1 MEAII
6 KIKVL
11 IVLENL
17 KIKYLNGTIDSKYQG
32 IFLLFLYNHALFL

>member
-1 MEAII
+1 MGAII

-17 KIKYLNGTIDSKYQG
+17 KMKYLNGTIDSKY
-32 IFLLFLYNHALFL
+32 